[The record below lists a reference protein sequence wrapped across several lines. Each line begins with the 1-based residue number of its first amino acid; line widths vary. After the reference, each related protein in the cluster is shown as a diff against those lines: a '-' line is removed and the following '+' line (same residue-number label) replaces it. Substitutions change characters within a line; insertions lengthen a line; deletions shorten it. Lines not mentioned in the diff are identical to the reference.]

1 MQELAVDIR
10 TTFGK
15 KIKPLRKLGKV
26 PAVIYGKHLKA
37 PVSVL
42 LDKNAFLK
50 AYKASGT
57 STAITLTGEKLKEL
71 VLVAD
76 VQLDPVGDFV
86 LHVDFHA
93 VRSDE
98 KVTAEVPVILVGI
111 SPVEKNAEGRVQIV
125 LANIEVEA
133 FPQDLPHDIQID
145 ISTLEHVH
153 DVVFVKEL
161 KFSDKVEVLTDGE
174 QAVVTVMELSE
185 EEVTNEASSAD
196 EAAGAAAAEAK
207 AAAEAAAAGTDDKKD
222 K

>member
-26 PAVIYGKHLKA
+26 PAVVYGKHLKT

-93 VRSDE
+93 VKSDE
-98 KVTAEVPVILVGI
+98 KVTADVPVVLIG
-111 SPVEKNAEGRVQIV
+111 SSSVEKNGEGRVQII
-125 LANIEVEA
+125 LPTIEVEA
-133 FPQDLPHDIQID
+133 FPQDLPHNIEID
-145 ISTLEHVH
+145 VSTLEHVH

-161 KFSDKVEVLTDGE
+161 KFSSKVEVLTDGE
-174 QAVVTVMELSE
+174 QAVVTVVGLSE
-185 EEVTNEASSAD
+185 EEVSNEAPSAD

-207 AAAEAAAAGTDDKKD
+207 AAEEAKASESEDKKD
-222 K
+222 

>member
-15 KIKPLRKLGKV
+15 KLNALRKTGKV

-50 AYKASGT
+50 AYKAGGT

-86 LHVDFHA
+86 MHVDFHA

-98 KVTAEVPVILVGI
+98 KVTAEVPVVLTGT
-111 SPVEKNAEGRVQIV
+111 SLVEKNAEGRVQII
-125 LANIEVEA
+125 LATIEVEA
-133 FPQDLPHDIQID
+133 FPQDLPHNVEVD
-145 ISTLEHVH
+145 ISNLAHVH

-161 KFSDKVEVLTDGE
+161 KFSDKVEVLTDAE
-174 QAVVTVMELSE
+174 QAVVTVMALSE

-196 EAAGAAAAEAK
+196 EASGAAAAEAK
-207 AAAEAAAAGTDDKKD
+207 AAEEAKATDEEEKKD
-222 K
+222 

>member
-15 KIKPLRKLGKV
+15 KMKPLRKLGKV
-26 PAVIYGKHLKA
+26 PAVIYGKHLKT

-57 STAITLTGEKLKEL
+57 STAITLTGDKLKEL

-93 VRSDE
+93 VKSDE
-98 KVTAEVPVILVGI
+98 KVTADVPVVLVGT

-125 LANIEVEA
+125 LTTIEVEA
-133 FPQDLPHDIQID
+133 FPQDLPHNIEVDV
-145 ISTLEHVH
+145 STLEHVH

-161 KFSDKVEVLTDGE
+161 KFSNKVQVLTDAE
-174 QAVVTVMELSE
+174 QAVVTVVTVSDE
-185 EEVTNEASSAD
+185 EITNEAASAD

-207 AAAEAAAAGTDDKKD
+207 AAAEAATEEKKEA
-222 K
+222 